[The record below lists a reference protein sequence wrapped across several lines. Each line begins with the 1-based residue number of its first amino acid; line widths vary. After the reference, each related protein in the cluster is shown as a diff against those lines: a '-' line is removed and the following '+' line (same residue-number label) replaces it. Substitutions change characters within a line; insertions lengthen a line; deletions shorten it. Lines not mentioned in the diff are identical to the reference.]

1 MILKASN
8 CADLS
13 YSIHNGKVV
22 TFIYKSSKRIK
33 TKVLEMLKHDH
44 DIDAVNKKLKQ
55 YNVQVILTS
64 TSKQYKHYVII
75 DID

>member
-13 YSIHNGKVV
+13 YSIHCGKVV
-22 TFIYKSSKRIK
+22 TFIYKSNKRIK
-33 TKVLEMLKHDH
+33 TKVLEMLKHNH

-64 TSKQYKHYVII
+64 ASKQYKHYVII